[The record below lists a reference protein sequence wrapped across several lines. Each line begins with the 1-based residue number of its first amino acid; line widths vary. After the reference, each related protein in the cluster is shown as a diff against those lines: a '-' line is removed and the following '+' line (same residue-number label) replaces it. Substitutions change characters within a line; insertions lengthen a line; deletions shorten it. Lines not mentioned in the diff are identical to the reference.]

1 VRRKMKGFTLVEVM
15 ISIIILLIGI
25 FGVWAYFIY
34 SKNALELAVKKR
46 YASQICHM
54 RLEELRSVDYNA
66 LSGYEETNTPI
77 KIDNLDGYRNTVIED
92 IDENKDGRTDYK
104 KITVRVN
111 WNQNGKEQKIEF
123 VSFISPY

>member
-1 VRRKMKGFTLVEVM
+1 MRRKMKGFTLVEVM
-15 ISIIILLIGI
+15 ISIVILLIGI

-34 SKNALELAVKKR
+34 SQNALELAVKKR

-54 RLEELRSVDYNA
+54 KLEELRSVDYNA
-66 LSGYEETNTPI
+66 LSGYEETNTPV
-77 KIDNLDGYRNTVIED
+77 KIDNLDGFRNTVVEN
-92 IDENKDGRTDYK
+92 IDENNDGRTDYK

>member
-1 VRRKMKGFTLVEVM
+1 MKGFTLVEVM
-15 ISIIILLIGI
+15 ISIVILLIGI

-34 SKNALELAVKKR
+34 SQNALELAVKKR

-77 KIDNLDGYRNTVIED
+77 KIENLDGFRNTVVEN
-92 IDENKDGRTDYK
+92 IDENNDGRTDYK

>member
-1 VRRKMKGFTLVEVM
+1 MRRKMKGFTLVEVM
-15 ISIIILLIGI
+15 ISIVILLIGI

-66 LSGYEETNTPI
+66 LSGYEETNTPV
-77 KIDNLDGYRNTVIED
+77 KIDNLDGFRNTVVEN
-92 IDENKDGRTDYK
+92 IDENNDGRTDYK

>member
-1 VRRKMKGFTLVEVM
+1 MKGFTLVEVM

>member
-1 VRRKMKGFTLVEVM
+1 MKGFTLVEVM

-54 RLEELRSVDYNA
+54 KLEELRSVDYNA